1 METSSKLQHKLRSI
15 LNGNAWYGSP
25 VYTIIDG
32 VTFEAAYEKA
42 EGASHSIAAIVLH
55 MLAWTEEVAGRLQGE
70 PAAAPKR
77 GDWPDGG
84 TPDEEKWKHLVSSF
98 KLVNTDLLK
107 LVGDLPED
115 RWSKPVNDTRNKYTG
130 YDASYEALI
139 DALIQHHIYHAGQIA
154 LLNKMING

>member
-1 METSSKLQHKLRSI
+1 METSSKLQHKLLSI
-15 LNGNAWYGSP
+15 LNGNAWYGDP
-25 VYTIIDG
+25 IYTIIDS

-70 PAAAPKR
+70 PAALPKR

-98 KLVNTDLLK
+98 KLVNT
-107 LVGDLPED
+107 
-115 RWSKPVNDTRNKYTG
+115 
-130 YDASYEALI
+130 
-139 DALIQHHIYHAGQIA
+139 
-154 LLNKMING
+154 